1 MIINFP
7 CEDYLQVVRNS
18 LETHST
24 TCVENIKEGFS
35 QLEELVSSCLEDTE
49 VYETLNE
56 MFTVLCNMRFEKE
69 TF

>member
-1 MIINFP
+1 
-7 CEDYLQVVRNS
+7 VVRNS

-35 QLEELVSSCLEDTE
+35 QLEELLSSCLEDTE

-56 MFTVLCNMRFEKE
+56 MFTVLRNIEGKKHFRTEF
-69 TF
+69 F